1 MPKGDAL
8 QIDKFKLDVAVAR
21 LSVLE
26 IGQQRSHKHEQLY
39 ERENKML
46 KIRTL
51 LAMGASILATIM
63 ATTAMAQETVT
74 IASWGGAYQDAQS
87 KALFEPGEANTGIIV
102 KQETF
107 NGMADV
113 RLQVNT
119 GQVTFDIV
127 TPSSGSA
134 ARGAAEG
141 LFEKLDYNLIDVSE
155 FYPNLYTDYCVGAVV
170 FSTVFAW
177 NTETYGDNGP
187 KNWADFFDVKKFPG
201 KRAYRGTVAGALE
214 PAIMADG
221 VAIEDVYKVLDSE
234 EGIERALNKI
244 RELKPHIDVFW
255 NSGAQHAQLM
265 KDGEVD
271 MTTGWNGRFDVARGD
286 GAKVKYTFNQA
297 LLDYD
302 CFGIPKGAPNR
313 DTAMKFI
320 AEISK
325 AEYQDDMPK
334 YITYSPTN
342 AAAYETGEID
352 AATAATLPSS
362 PQNVALQLPIS
373 LEWYTKWEKIAS
385 EMYQEMLTE

>member
-1 MPKGDAL
+1 MSESDAL
-8 QIDKFKLDVAVAR
+8 QIDKFKLDVAVIR

-51 LAMGASILATIM
+51 LAMGASILAT
-63 ATTAMAQETVT
+63 TAMAQEKTVT
-74 IASWGGAYQDAQS
+74 VASWGGSYQDAQS
-87 KALFEPGEANTGIIV
+87 KALFEPAAANTGIRV

-107 NGMADV
+107 GGMSDV
-113 RLQVNT
+113 RLQVT
-119 GQVTFDIV
+119 SGQVTYDV
-127 TPSSGSA
+127 VSPSAGSA

-141 LFEKLDYNLIDVSE
+141 ILEKLDYSIIDVSD
-155 FYPNLYTDYCVGAVV
+155 FYPNLYTDYCVGTIV
-170 FSTVFAW
+170 FSTVYAW

-201 KRAYRGTVAGALE
+201 TRSYRAKVHGALE

-221 VAIEDVYKVLDSE
+221 VAPEDVYKVLDSK
-234 EGIERALNKI
+234 EGIKRAINKI

-255 NSGAQHAQLM
+255 TSGAQHAQLM

-271 MTTGWNGRFDVARGD
+271 MSTGWNGRFDVARGD
-286 GAKVKYTFNQA
+286 GGKIKYSYNQA

-302 CFGIPKGAPNR
+302 CFAIPKGAPNR
-313 DTAMKFI
+313 DAAMQFI

-325 AEYQDDMPK
+325 PEYQDDMPK
-334 YITYSPTN
+334 YITYGPTN

-352 AATAATLPSS
+352 AATAASLPSS
-362 PQNVALQLPIS
+362 PENVALQVPVS
-373 LEWYTKWEKIAS
+373 LAWYEKWEKTAS
-385 EMYQEMLTE
+385 ELYQEMLTE